1 MVSRAAARLAA
12 DLPAI
17 AVAHFRAEADPY
29 DPATNPGGY
38 VNLGTAENRLVW
50 DLLSPLLAGT
60 RPRTAADVRYGHLHG
75 TDELRGAVAALLG
88 RTWRTRVD
96 ADDLVVVSGATA
108 ALDIVASVLCDPGEA
123 IAIPAPY
130 YSGLDVDLAGRSGA
144 RLVPVPMTG
153 AGGPLDPAVLDRE
166 LDRLRRAG
174 VAVRA
179 VAVTSPS
186 NPQGHVHT
194 AATLRELLRVA
205 RAHDVDVIADEIY
218 AHSVFGPEPFVS
230 VRDPAVH
237 GGVPGADPGRVH
249 VVWGFAK
256 DFGLPG
262 LKVGVLHTTEPEV
275 RAAARAL
282 AYFAPTS
289 TDTQALLAD
298 LLADTEW
305 VRRFLAESTARLAA
319 SRRAAGDLLTG
330 LGLGYIP
337 PAAGFS
343 LWMDLRGRLT
353 QPTFAAERLLWQR
366 LFDAGRV
373 NILPGAVF
381 SAPEPGWF
389 RLCHAVDPALVREGV
404 ARLASMLDGPVVGT
418 APRRSA

>member
-1 MVSRAAARLAA
+1 MVSRVAARLVAGS
-12 DLPAI
+12 PAI
-17 AVAHFRAEADPY
+17 AAAHFRAEADPY

-38 VNLGTAENRLVW
+38 VNLGTAESRLVW
-50 DLLSPLLAGT
+50 DLLAPRLAAA

-75 TDELRGAVAALLG
+75 TDELRGAVAALLA
-88 RTWRTRVD
+88 RAWRTPVA

-108 ALDIVASVLCDPGEA
+108 ALDIVASVLCDPGEV
-123 IAIPAPY
+123 IVVPAPY

-144 RLVPVPMTG
+144 RLIPVQMPG
-153 AGGPLDPAVLDRE
+153 PDGGRLNPAVLDRA
-166 LDRLRRAG
+166 LGRLRRAG

-194 AATLRELLRVA
+194 AAMLRELLRVA
-205 RAHDVDVIADEIY
+205 QAHDVDVIADEIY
-218 AHSVFGPEPFVS
+218 AHSVFGPERFVS
-230 VRDPAVH
+230 VRDPAVL

-262 LKVGVLHTTEPEV
+262 LKVGVLHSSGPRV

-282 AYFAPTS
+282 AYFAPAS
-289 TDTQALLAD
+289 TDTQVLLVD
-298 LLADTEW
+298 LLADSDW
-305 VRRFLAESTARLAA
+305 LRRFRTESTARLAA
-319 SRRAAGDLLTG
+319 SRRAAGDLLTR
-330 LGLGYIP
+330 LGLGYVP

-343 LWMDLRGRLT
+343 LWVDLRGCL
-353 QPTFAAERLLWQR
+353 PGPGFAAERLLWER
-366 LFDAGRV
+366 LFDAARL

-389 RLCHAVDPALVREGV
+389 RLCHAVDPALVREGA
-404 ARLASMLDGPVVGT
+404 ARLARVLSAA
-418 APRRSA
+418 APGMSA